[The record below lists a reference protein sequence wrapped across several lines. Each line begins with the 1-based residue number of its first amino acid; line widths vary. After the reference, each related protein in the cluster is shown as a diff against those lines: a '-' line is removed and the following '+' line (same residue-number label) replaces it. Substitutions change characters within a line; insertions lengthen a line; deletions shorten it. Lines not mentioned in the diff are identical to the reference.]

1 MVTIATVR
9 VAVAVHMGV
18 WHRGYNTILLSLLA
32 LLILGLF

>member
-9 VAVAVHMGV
+9 VAVHMSV

-32 LLILGLF
+32 LLIGLF